1 MLPTN
6 ELAAILTLSDYFF
19 ARAGIANE
27 DVLNPE
33 QMIIANSR
41 LGILEEQWLNGSVIP
56 LHDVIQDAYDR
67 VIHCV
72 DRHTEESTALP
83 SPAACR
89 AAAEQPATTSVAAA
103 SQTVLA
109 S

>member
-1 MLPTN
+1 LPILDL
-6 ELAAILTLSDYFF
+6 EL
-19 ARAGIANE
+19 
-27 DVLNPE
+27 
-33 QMIIANSR
+33 
-41 LGILEEQWLNGSVIP
+41 LEEQRLNGSVVP

-89 AAAEQPATTSVAAA
+89 AAAEQPAATTSPRRC
-103 SQTVLA
+103 SHPELA
-109 S
+109 Q

>member
-1 MLPTN
+1 
-6 ELAAILTLSDYFF
+6 LANA
-19 ARAGIANE
+19 
-27 DVLNPE
+27 
-33 QMIIANSR
+33 R

-89 AAAEQPATTSVAAA
+89 AAAEQPAATTSVAAA

-109 S
+109 SLAS